1 MARFYPQP
9 LSQLPSLPPKS
20 IIHFLFYLLFTW
32 SSKSEA
38 NVLSPSSCPFASA
51 YYLQIPGIFSK
62 VTSFVRISHLDI
74 SFHLFTSVTTGSSH
88 IAALPKP
95 ISGVPPNQ
103 DQASE
108 KWTNEQNYEKQMVKW
123 WKYKNSKETGT
134 VPNTQLFVRLPNFT
148 HSVPVLQSSNFTR
161 IATLPCHHLRYD
173 LCTYEPFACL
183 QTPKKDAWFS
193 LIYPKMQHSKQADS
207 FCKKPYG
214 TNTPSWSSCL
224 WINEKSRKW
233 CAPLPAAEVNF
244 SDSKSAH
251 VNSFPLWN
259 LRKVNPFFLLAR
271 WVHLTSV
278 TFQTIPRIQAVNF
291 HHKKYRDWNF
301 FAFFKTKELPT
312 LTAFPIMR
320 FSFTP
325 FMACRPGNV
334 QSSAGLLEASR
345 SWTWAK
351 NPWKKIRIAAHLCPS
366 RRHWS
371 ERCPLP
377 GNPSTSRRDCCLG
390 PLRWHPSPTDGLAP
404 DKGQKGQMS
413 NDTNDI
419 VFKKGSHKV
428 SIRWNDKRYVI
439 HKITQIH
446 KYHSFCFLIDKIV
459 STFSIGAQADLTT
472 RLKCT

>member
-233 CAPLPAAEVNF
+233 CAPVF
-244 SDSKSAH
+244 SACKLQWFQVGSKC
-251 VNSFPLWN
+251 SFPLWN
-259 LRKVNPFFLLAR
+259 LRKVNRFFLAR
-271 WVHLTSV
+271 WVHLTSSLKN
-278 TFQTIPRIQAVNF
+278 QTIPRIQAVNF
-291 HHKKYRDWNF
+291 LPQ
-301 FAFFKTKELPT
+301 KTQ
-312 LTAFPIMR
+312 R
-320 FSFTP
+320 
-325 FMACRPGNV
+325 
-334 QSSAGLLEASR
+334 LEF
-345 SWTWAK
+345 
-351 NPWKKIRIAAHLCPS
+351 L
-366 RRHWS
+366 
-371 ERCPLP
+371 
-377 GNPSTSRRDCCLG
+377 
-390 PLRWHPSPTDGLAP
+390 
-404 DKGQKGQMS
+404 
-413 NDTNDI
+413 
-419 VFKKGSHKV
+419 
-428 SIRWNDKRYVI
+428 
-439 HKITQIH
+439 
-446 KYHSFCFLIDKIV
+446 CFLQNQGAPHADC
-459 STFSIGAQADLTT
+459 FSNHEVFLHTVHGM
-472 RLKCT
+472 